1 LFIYFLVI
9 VTSATSAFKENMDL
23 DEEDD
28 EEIAV
33 NNHNRHQLIDE
44 SNGIT
49 GHHDDGHGILNKNPS
64 HSSSVNNKTK
74 TTTKLSVQDNNN
86 NLNDQQIGVG
96 QQDEWEEFED
106 SKSKY
111 DQLRLKFSRPGNDE
125 DENYDDDNN
134 YYDENTNHTNLD
146 NNSNNIEQQKD
157 KHVWKLDQVKQI
169 ESNDLPTEK
178 IEEQPPPPPSS
189 SSKPATSGAYRP
201 PQLRGNSSVT
211 VVSGTNQRVSKK
223 EKPNLAST
231 EEFPTLGAAVNKK

>member
-1 LFIYFLVI
+1 LFIYFSVI

-33 NNHNRHQLIDE
+33 NNHNRHQVIE
-44 SNGIT
+44 EPNGTT
-49 GHHDDGHGILNKNPS
+49 GHHDDGHGILNKNLPN
-64 HSSSVNNKTK
+64 SSLVNTKTK

-86 NLNDQQIGVG
+86 SNDQQTGVV

-106 SKSKY
+106 SNSKY
-111 DQLRLKFSRPGNDE
+111 DQLRLKFARPANDE
-125 DENYDDDNN
+125 DENYDDDN
-134 YYDENTNHTNLD
+134 YYDENNHHTNLD
-146 NNSNNIEQQKD
+146 DNSNNIEQQKD

-178 IEEQPPPPPSS
+178 VEESLPPPSSS

-211 VVSGTNQRVSKK
+211 IVSGINQRISKK